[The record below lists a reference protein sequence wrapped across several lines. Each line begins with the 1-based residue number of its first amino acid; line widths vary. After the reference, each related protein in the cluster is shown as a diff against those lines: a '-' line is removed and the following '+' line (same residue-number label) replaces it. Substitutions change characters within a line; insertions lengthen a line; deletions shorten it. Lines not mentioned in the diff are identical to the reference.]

1 MKKTSFKQ
9 ILPYIIPVILI
20 AAAIVWLTA
29 AVGNVAAASHR
40 KELEQVM
47 KNIEKGITMCYAIEG
62 AYPENTEYLLE
73 NYGVDYDAKK
83 YIVHYE
89 YVADNIRPNLTV
101 IERVG

>member
-9 ILPYIIPVILI
+9 ILPYIIPVILL
-20 AAAIVWLTA
+20 AAAIAWLTA
-29 AVGNVAAASHR
+29 AVGNLAATSHR
-40 KELEQVM
+40 KEQEQVR
-47 KNIEKGITMCYAIEG
+47 KNIEKGITLCYAIEG
-62 AYPENTEYLLE
+62 AYPENTDYLLE
-73 NYGVDYDAKK
+73 NYGVDYDAGK